1 MQINVVTKDVIIT
14 ARQKS
19 FIEKKISRL
28 KKYLKHES
36 PVKVEVHLIDDSGPN
51 KTGVTQTVKINVASE
66 HYNLHVEEKKNNN
79 IMKAFANALRSV
91 DRQVRDQH
99 KKEIDKTRQG
109 GGRFDKVFGF
119 IGKFRR
125 KKK

>member
-19 FIEKKISRL
+19 DIEKKIGRL

-36 PVKVEVHLIDDSGPN
+36 PVAVEVHLIDDSGPN
-51 KTGVTQTVKINVASE
+51 KNGVTQSVKIDVTSE
-66 HYNLHVEEKKNNN
+66 HYNIHVEEKRNN

-99 KKEIDKTRQG
+99 KKEIESTRTG
-109 GGRFDKVFGF
+109 TNRLEKVYGF
-119 IGKFRR
+119 LGKFRR
-125 KKK
+125 KK

>member
-19 FIEKKISRL
+19 DIERKISRL

-36 PVKVEVHLIDDSGPN
+36 PVNVEVHLVDDSGPN
-51 KTGVTQTVKINVASE
+51 KTGVTQSVKIDVASE
-66 HYNLHVEEKKNNN
+66 HYNIHVEEKKNN

-99 KKEIDKTRQG
+99 KKEIESTRTG
-109 GGRFDKVFGF
+109 ANRLEKVYGF
-119 IGKFRR
+119 LGKFRR
-125 KKK
+125 KK